1 MKKRIIITGEK
12 PDELQQKT
20 IDMFDIF
27 LPSDMEE
34 RFITDS
40 LLVSMEVRSE
50 KVKYSTAILEYE
62 DIHIIN
68 VKVLKRGLG
77 DKNGVK

>member
-50 KVKYSTAILEYE
+50 KVKYSIAILEYE